1 MGKTSPN
8 CLWSHIWKPHITLF
22 FDAFPVWLDVLTY
35 IPRAQSYHYFHR
47 SHGGPF
53 WIGLMLSGI
62 TLGAKLFLC
71 FCFFHFFEPMVWRAS
86 TMHPSLVWTMKMQN
100 PVSGTMPLPKKQ
112 ENTLLFIKSTL
123 SLNQKIKV
131 LRLVQWCLCF
141 SLPYFGHIP
150 GYWASLLLEAISY
163 FKRLTIFELSVS
175 IMSHFWPILPEVKKL
190 PNNSAHF
197 DIRCSAFWA
206 TLHK

>member
-1 MGKTSPN
+1 MLSSTWWERHLLTVSLESHLKTSHYSILW
-8 CLWSHIWKPHITLF
+8 CLPSLVGCSWHTFQEPSLIIF
-22 FDAFPVWLDVLTY
+22 SMVA
-35 IPRAQSYHYFHR
+35 
-47 SHGGPF
+47 HGGPF

-86 TMHPSLVWTMKMQN
+86 TMHPSLLWTMKMQK
-100 PVSGTMPLPKKQ
+100 PVSGTLPLPKKQ
-112 ENTLLFIKSTL
+112 ENTLLFKKSIF

-141 SLPYFGHIP
+141 SLPYFGHVP

-163 FKRLTIFELSVS
+163 FKRLRY
-175 IMSHFWPILPEVKKL
+175 
-190 PNNSAHF
+190 N
-197 DIRCSAFWA
+197 FWA
-206 TLHK
+206 ICVHYVPFLTHFAWSKEAA

>member
-8 CLWSHIWKPHITLF
+8 CVSGVTFENLALLYSLMPSQFGWMF
-22 FDAFPVWLDVLTY
+22 LTY
-35 IPRAQSYHYFHR
+35 IPRAQSYHFFHG

-62 TLGAKLFLC
+62 TLAAKLFLW

-86 TMHPSLVWTMKMQN
+86 TMQPSLLWTMKMQK
-100 PVSGTMPLPKKQ
+100 PVSGTLPLPKTQ
-112 ENTLLFIKSTL
+112 ENTLLFIKSIL

-131 LRLVQWCLCF
+131 LRLVQRCLCF
-141 SLPYFGHIP
+141 SLPYFGHVP

-163 FKRLTIFELSVS
+163 FKRLLQFLSYLC
-175 IMSHFWPILPEVKKL
+175 PLCPL
-190 PNNSAHF
+190 F
-197 DIRCSAFWA
+197 DPFC
-206 TLHK
+206 LK